1 MLFSK
6 WLYYFAFCYICFSQI
21 TLDQFE
27 AFKSRFRLCYDSSRK
42 PLFCFPPLRPPTIM
56 VIILKNLT
64 NTSFSR
70 GTWVPLATLA
80 TRITNSCQTY
90 VSSDEIRAFAFQ
102 WFFLW
107 PWVVSSYACMVI
119 GIQPEFQI
127 LDLSLCNSFFSGTVT
142 WKF

>member
-1 MLFSK
+1 MRLSSLALGFVMTVPESLYSVFFS
-6 WLYYFAFCYICFSQI
+6 
-21 TLDQFE
+21 
-27 AFKSRFRLCYDSSRK
+27 
-42 PLFCFPPLRPPTIM
+42 PTIM

-90 VSSDEIRAFAFQ
+90 VSSDEIQAFAFQ

-127 LDLSLCNSFFSGTVT
+127 LDLSLRNSFFSGIVT
-142 WKF
+142 WNFSCFSHRPPNCNLCIL